1 MLTVSGSVLAPSE
14 PNERAAPDQPQRP
27 SAGWR
32 FGFGS
37 TLALAMGIGPL
48 AIYVLSALSPAIIAE
63 LALTRTQFGILATT
77 SYLVTA
83 SVSIVTGGAIDRARS
98 RTVMVV
104 LFVLGG
110 ASLAGIGLAPGY
122 FALLIA
128 VALSG
133 LTQALSNP
141 VTNQAIATLLPAG
154 QRGLTMGVK
163 QSGVQMCQF
172 VAGATLPIMAVA
184 IGWRGATLTMPILA
198 VGGIVLAFVVMPGE
212 RGHRQ
217 ARARVPRRD
226 RAPLPAAVWWL
237 AAYSL
242 LIGAGLQATNVYV
255 PLYSYEEVGL
265 GAVLAGG
272 TTGLL
277 GAVGVVSRMGWG
289 RLAERVSPPQRPLA
303 VLAIGGMA
311 AAGLLYLAPWVTALV
326 WVGVAVHA
334 LSAVA
339 ANVVT
344 MMAVVR
350 VVELPQLGRASGVLA
365 LGLYLGFAIGPV
377 AFGAL
382 ADATGTYGLGWL
394 CLIGVYLLAAVVTR
408 LWSGQERRVANGATV
423 DETALSSSRD
433 PGDGV

>member
-1 MLTVSGSVLAPSE
+1 MLTVSGSVRGSWGPDGSGGALAGGTT
-14 PNERAAPDQPQRP
+14 RP
-27 SAGWR
+27 PAGWR
-32 FGFGS
+32 FAFGS

-63 LALTRTQFGILATT
+63 LDLTRTQFGVLATS

-83 SVSIVTGGAIDRARS
+83 ALSIVTGGVIDRARA
-98 RTVMVV
+98 RAVIVV
-104 LFVLGG
+104 LFLLGG
-110 ASLAGIGLAPGY
+110 ASLAGIGVAPGY
-122 FALLIA
+122 LGLLLA
-128 VALSG
+128 VSLSG

-154 QRGLTMGVK
+154 HRGLTMGVK

-172 VAGATLPIMAVA
+172 LAGATLPILAVLV
-184 IGWRGATLTMPILA
+184 GWRGAVLTMPVLALGGVVLTLA
-198 VGGIVLAFVVMPGE
+198 VIPREPRATT
-212 RGHRQ
+212 
-217 ARARVPRRD
+217 ARVRVPRSE
-226 RAPLPAAVWWL
+226 RATLPAAVWWL

-303 VLAIGGMA
+303 LLAVGAMC
-311 AAGLLYLAPWVTALV
+311 AAGLLFLAPQMAALV

-334 LSAVA
+334 LTAVA

-350 VVELPQLGRASGVLA
+350 VVDLPQLGRASGVLA
-365 LGLYLGFAIGPV
+365 LGLYLGFAAGPV

-394 CLIGVYLLAAVVTR
+394 CLIGIYLLAAVMTTV
-408 LWSGQERRVANGATV
+408 WSHRERTADDRAARRASEPRNGDLT
-423 DETALSSSRD
+423 T
-433 PGDGV
+433 